1 MSTNNDINSS
11 RAYRAKLNSYDL
23 LTFEQERE
31 LLKRAQTGDIE
42 ARNELIMHNMRLV
55 KSIAGHYTCA
65 GLDNDDLISIGSMG
79 LIPAIEKFDLTSTH
93 KFSTY
98 ATYWIKQAIRRE
110 IINQNRAVR
119 IPANVQE
126 TYNKIRKASEALRQ
140 ALGHEPTKHQVAKA
154 IGMTAKEV
162 EEITSFFMEP
172 ISTDTTLTDEDETT
186 VGDLIADEN
195 SIDPIDAVYSVEL
208 KTMVSAVLDT
218 LPEKEREVIKLR
230 FGIDGHP
237 QRSLEEVG
245 AILGYSR
252 EWIRRIE
259 ERALIKLRNPIR
271 SNKLKSFLEV

>member
-1 MSTNNDINSS
+1 MSTNSEINSS
-11 RAYRAKLNSYDL
+11 RAYRTKLNSYEL

-31 LLKRAQTGDIE
+31 LLKRAQAGDTE

-79 LIPAIEKFDLTSTH
+79 LVPAIEKFDLTSTH

-110 IINQNRAVR
+110 IINQNRTVR

-126 TYNKIRKASEALRQ
+126 TYNNIRKTTETLRQ
-140 ALGHEPTKHQVAKA
+140 ALGHEPTKRQVAKA
-154 IGMTAKEV
+154 MGLTAKEI
-162 EEITSFFMEP
+162 EEITSFFLEP
-172 ISTDTTLTDEDETT
+172 ISTEVPLTDEDETT
-186 VGDLIADEN
+186 IGDLLADEN
-195 SIDPIDAVYSVEL
+195 NIDPVDAVYFNEL
-208 KTMVSAVLDT
+208 HEAVSAILET
-218 LPEKEREVIKLR
+218 LPEKEREVIRLR
-230 FGIDGHP
+230 FGMDGHQ

-245 AILGYSR
+245 AMMGYSR

-259 ERALIKLRNPIR
+259 ERALTKLRNPVR
-271 SNKLKSFLEV
+271 SNKLKGFLEV

>member
-23 LTFEQERE
+23 LTFDQERE
-31 LLKRAQTGDIE
+31 LLKRAQTGNIE

-65 GLDNDDLISIGSMG
+65 GLDSDDLISIGSMG

-126 TYNKIRKASEALRQ
+126 TYNKIRKATEALRQ

-154 IGMTAKEV
+154 VGMTAKEV

-195 SIDPIDAVYSVEL
+195 SVDPIDAVYSVEL

>member
-31 LLKRAQTGDIE
+31 LLKRAQMGNIE
-42 ARNELIMHNMRLV
+42 ARNELMMHNMRLV

-65 GLDNDDLISIGSMG
+65 GLDSDDLISIGSMG

-154 IGMTAKEV
+154 VGMTAKEV

-195 SIDPIDAVYSVEL
+195 SIDPIDAIYSVEL

>member
-31 LLKRAQTGDIE
+31 LLKRAQTGNIE

-154 IGMTAKEV
+154 VGMTAKEV

>member
-31 LLKRAQTGDIE
+31 LLKRAQMGNIE

-65 GLDNDDLISIGSMG
+65 GLDSDDLISIGSMG

-126 TYNKIRKASEALRQ
+126 TYNKIRKATEALRQ

-154 IGMTAKEV
+154 VGMTAKEV

-195 SIDPIDAVYSVEL
+195 SIDPIDAIYSVEL

>member
-31 LLKRAQTGDIE
+31 LLKRAQMGNIE

-140 ALGHEPTKHQVAKA
+140 ALGHEPTKNQVAKA
-154 IGMTAKEV
+154 VGMTAKEV

-195 SIDPIDAVYSVEL
+195 SIDPIDAIYSVEL

>member
-42 ARNELIMHNMRLV
+42 ARNELMMHNMRLV

-65 GLDNDDLISIGSMG
+65 GLDSDDLISIGSMG

-126 TYNKIRKASEALRQ
+126 TYNKIRKATEALRQ

-154 IGMTAKEV
+154 VGMTAKEI

-172 ISTDTTLTDEDETT
+172 ISTDTTLTDEDDTT

>member
-42 ARNELIMHNMRLV
+42 ARNELMMHNMRLV

-65 GLDNDDLISIGSMG
+65 GLDSDDLISIGSMG

-154 IGMTAKEV
+154 VGMTAKEV

>member
-1 MSTNNDINSS
+1 MNTNNDINSS
-11 RAYRAKLNSYDL
+11 RVYRAKLNSYDL

-42 ARNELIMHNMRLV
+42 ARNELMMHNMRLV

-65 GLDNDDLISIGSMG
+65 GLDSDDLISIGSMG

-126 TYNKIRKASEALRQ
+126 TYNKIRKATEALRQ

-154 IGMTAKEV
+154 VGMTAKEV
-162 EEITSFFMEP
+162 EEITSFFIEP

>member
-31 LLKRAQTGDIE
+31 LLKRAQMGNIE

-65 GLDNDDLISIGSMG
+65 GLDSDDLISIGSMG

-126 TYNKIRKASEALRQ
+126 TYNKIRKATEALRQ

-154 IGMTAKEV
+154 VGMTAKEV

-195 SIDPIDAVYSVEL
+195 SVDPIDAIYSVEL

>member
-1 MSTNNDINSS
+1 MNTNNDINSS
-11 RAYRAKLNSYDL
+11 RVYRAKLNSYDL

-42 ARNELIMHNMRLV
+42 ARNELMMHNMRLV

-65 GLDNDDLISIGSMG
+65 GLDSDDLISIGSMG

-154 IGMTAKEV
+154 VGMTAKEV

-172 ISTDTTLTDEDETT
+172 ISTDTTITDEDETT

-195 SIDPIDAVYSVEL
+195 SIDPIDAIYSVEL

>member
-11 RAYRAKLNSYDL
+11 RAYRVKLNSYDL

-31 LLKRAQTGDIE
+31 LLKRAQMGNIE

-65 GLDNDDLISIGSMG
+65 GLDSDDLISIGSMG

-126 TYNKIRKASEALRQ
+126 TYNKIRKATEALRQ

-154 IGMTAKEV
+154 VGMTAKEV

-195 SIDPIDAVYSVEL
+195 SIDPIDAIYSVEL
-208 KTMVSAVLDT
+208 KTMVSTVLNT

>member
-31 LLKRAQTGDIE
+31 LLKRAQMGNIE

-154 IGMTAKEV
+154 VGMTAKEV

-195 SIDPIDAVYSVEL
+195 SIDPIDAIYSVEL
-208 KTMVSAVLDT
+208 KTMVSTVLNT

>member
-31 LLKRAQTGDIE
+31 LLKRAQMGNIE
-42 ARNELIMHNMRLV
+42 ARNELMMHNMRLV

-65 GLDNDDLISIGSMG
+65 GLDSDDLISIGSMG

-126 TYNKIRKASEALRQ
+126 TYNKIRKATEALRQ

-154 IGMTAKEV
+154 VGMTAKEV

-195 SIDPIDAVYSVEL
+195 SVDPIDAVYSVEL
-208 KTMVSAVLDT
+208 KTMVSTVLNT

>member
-11 RAYRAKLNSYDL
+11 RAYRTKLNSYDL

-42 ARNELIMHNMRLV
+42 ARNELMMHNMRLV

-65 GLDNDDLISIGSMG
+65 GLDSDDLISIGSMG

-98 ATYWIKQAIRRE
+98 ATYWIKQSIRRE

-126 TYNKIRKASEALRQ
+126 TYNKIRKATGALRQ

-154 IGMTAKEV
+154 VGLTAKEV

>member
-31 LLKRAQTGDIE
+31 WLKRAQTGNIE

-65 GLDNDDLISIGSMG
+65 GLDSDDLISIGSMG

-126 TYNKIRKASEALRQ
+126 TYNKIRKATEALRQ

-154 IGMTAKEV
+154 VGMTAKEV

>member
-31 LLKRAQTGDIE
+31 LLKRARMGNIE

-65 GLDNDDLISIGSMG
+65 GLDSDDLISIGSMG

-126 TYNKIRKASEALRQ
+126 TYNKIRKATEALRQ

-154 IGMTAKEV
+154 VGMTAKEV

-230 FGIDGHP
+230 FGTDGHP

>member
-23 LTFEQERE
+23 LTFDQERE
-31 LLKRAQTGDIE
+31 LLKCAQMGNIE

-119 IPANVQE
+119 VPANVQE
-126 TYNKIRKASEALRQ
+126 TYNKIRKATEALRQ

-154 IGMTAKEV
+154 VGMTAKEV

>member
-31 LLKRAQTGDIE
+31 LLKRAQMGNIE

-65 GLDNDDLISIGSMG
+65 GLDSDDLISIGSMG

-110 IINQNRAVR
+110 IINQNRVVR
-119 IPANVQE
+119 VPANVQE
-126 TYNKIRKASEALRQ
+126 TYNKIRKATETLRQ

-154 IGMTAKEV
+154 VGMTAKEV

-195 SIDPIDAVYSVEL
+195 SVDPIDAIYSVEL

>member
-23 LTFEQERE
+23 LTFDQERE
-31 LLKRAQTGDIE
+31 LLKRAQTGNIE

-126 TYNKIRKASEALRQ
+126 TYNKIRKATEALRQ

-154 IGMTAKEV
+154 VGMTAKEV

>member
-31 LLKRAQTGDIE
+31 LLKRAQMGNIE

-65 GLDNDDLISIGSMG
+65 GLDSDDLISIGSMG

-154 IGMTAKEV
+154 VGMTAKEV

-271 SNKLKSFLEV
+271 SNKLKSFLEI

>member
-31 LLKRAQTGDIE
+31 LLKRAQMGNIE

-65 GLDNDDLISIGSMG
+65 GLDSDDLISIGSMG

-126 TYNKIRKASEALRQ
+126 TYNKIRKATEALRQ

-154 IGMTAKEV
+154 VGMTAKEV

>member
-31 LLKRAQTGDIE
+31 LLKRAQMGNIE

-126 TYNKIRKASEALRQ
+126 TYNKIRKATEALRQ

-154 IGMTAKEV
+154 VGMTAKEV
-162 EEITSFFMEP
+162 EKITSFFMEP

-195 SIDPIDAVYSVEL
+195 SIDPIDAIYSVEL
-208 KTMVSAVLDT
+208 KTMVSTVLNT

>member
-31 LLKRAQTGDIE
+31 LLKRAQTGDIK
-42 ARNELIMHNMRLV
+42 ARNELMMHNMRLV

-65 GLDNDDLISIGSMG
+65 GLDSDDLISIGSMG

-154 IGMTAKEV
+154 VGMTAKEI

-172 ISTDTTLTDEDETT
+172 ISTDTTLTDEDDTT

-195 SIDPIDAVYSVEL
+195 SIDPIDAIYSVEL

>member
-31 LLKRAQTGDIE
+31 LLKRAQIGDIE

-65 GLDNDDLISIGSMG
+65 GLDSDDLISIGSMG

-126 TYNKIRKASEALRQ
+126 TYNKIRKATEALRQ

-154 IGMTAKEV
+154 VGMTAKEV

-195 SIDPIDAVYSVEL
+195 SIDPIDAIYSVEL
-208 KTMVSAVLDT
+208 KTMVSAVLNT

>member
-11 RAYRAKLNSYDL
+11 RAYRAQLNSYDL

-42 ARNELIMHNMRLV
+42 ARNELMMHNMRLV

-65 GLDNDDLISIGSMG
+65 GLDSDDLISIGSMG

-126 TYNKIRKASEALRQ
+126 TYNKIRKVTEALRQ

-154 IGMTAKEV
+154 VGMTAKEV

>member
-23 LTFEQERE
+23 LTFDQERE
-31 LLKRAQTGDIE
+31 LLKRAQTGNIE

-154 IGMTAKEV
+154 VGMTAKEV

>member
-31 LLKRAQTGDIE
+31 LLKRAQMGNIE

-65 GLDNDDLISIGSMG
+65 GLDSDDLISIGSMG

-119 IPANVQE
+119 VPANVQE
-126 TYNKIRKASEALRQ
+126 TYNKIRKATEALRQ

-154 IGMTAKEV
+154 VGMTAKEV

>member
-42 ARNELIMHNMRLV
+42 ARNELMMHNMRLV

-65 GLDNDDLISIGSMG
+65 GLDSDDLISIGSMG

-126 TYNKIRKASEALRQ
+126 TYNKIRKATEALRQ

-154 IGMTAKEV
+154 VGMTAKEV

-186 VGDLIADEN
+186 IGDLIEDEN
-195 SIDPIDAVYSVEL
+195 SVDNIDAIYNIEI
-208 KTMVSAVLDT
+208 KTKV
-218 LPEKEREVIKLR
+218 
-230 FGIDGHP
+230 
-237 QRSLEEVG
+237 
-245 AILGYSR
+245 
-252 EWIRRIE
+252 
-259 ERALIKLRNPIR
+259 
-271 SNKLKSFLEV
+271 

>member
-31 LLKRAQTGDIE
+31 LLKRAQMGNIE

-65 GLDNDDLISIGSMG
+65 GLDSDDLISIGSMG

-140 ALGHEPTKHQVAKA
+140 ALGHEPSKQQIAKA
-154 IGMTAKEV
+154 VGLTAKEV

-195 SIDPIDAVYSVEL
+195 SIDPIDAIYSVEL
-208 KTMVSAVLDT
+208 KTMVSTVLNT

>member
-31 LLKRAQTGDIE
+31 LLKRAQMGNIE

-65 GLDNDDLISIGSMG
+65 GLDSDDLISIGSMG

-154 IGMTAKEV
+154 VGMTAKEV

-195 SIDPIDAVYSVEL
+195 SIDPIDAIYSVEL

>member
-31 LLKRAQTGDIE
+31 LLKRAQMGNIE

-154 IGMTAKEV
+154 VGMTAKEV

-195 SIDPIDAVYSVEL
+195 SVDPIDAIYSIEL
-208 KTMVSAVLDT
+208 KAMVSTVLDT

-259 ERALIKLRNPIR
+259 ERALIKLRNPVR
-271 SNKLKSFLEV
+271 SNKLKGFLEV

>member
-42 ARNELIMHNMRLV
+42 ARNELMMHNMRLV

-65 GLDNDDLISIGSMG
+65 GLDSDDLISIGSMG

-140 ALGHEPTKHQVAKA
+140 ALGHEPTKRQVAKA
-154 IGMTAKEV
+154 VGMTAKEV

-195 SIDPIDAVYSVEL
+195 SIDPIDAIYSVEL

>member
-55 KSIAGHYTCA
+55 KFIAGHYTCA

-126 TYNKIRKASEALRQ
+126 TYNKIRKATEALRQ

-154 IGMTAKEV
+154 VGMTAKEI

-172 ISTDTTLTDEDETT
+172 ISTDTTLTDEDDTT

>member
-1 MSTNNDINSS
+1 MNTNNDINSS
-11 RAYRAKLNSYDL
+11 RVYRAKLNSYDL

-42 ARNELIMHNMRLV
+42 ARNELMMHNMRLV

-65 GLDNDDLISIGSMG
+65 GLDSDDLISIGSMG

-154 IGMTAKEV
+154 VGMTAKEV

-195 SIDPIDAVYSVEL
+195 SVDPIDAVYSVEL
-208 KTMVSAVLDT
+208 KTMVSTVLDT

>member
-1 MSTNNDINSS
+1 MNTNNDINSS
-11 RAYRAKLNSYDL
+11 RVYRAKLNSYDL

-31 LLKRAQTGDIE
+31 LLKRAQIGDIE
-42 ARNELIMHNMRLV
+42 ARNELMMHNMRLV

-65 GLDNDDLISIGSMG
+65 GLDSDDLISIGSMG

-126 TYNKIRKASEALRQ
+126 TYNKIRKATEALRQ

-154 IGMTAKEV
+154 VGMTAKEV
-162 EEITSFFMEP
+162 EEITSFFIEP

-195 SIDPIDAVYSVEL
+195 SIDPIDAIYSVEL
-208 KTMVSAVLDT
+208 KTMVSTVLNT

>member
-65 GLDNDDLISIGSMG
+65 GLDSDDLISIGSMG

-154 IGMTAKEV
+154 VGMTAKEV

-195 SIDPIDAVYSVEL
+195 SIDPIDAIYSVEL